1 MANELFQLWIIFI
14 HCDLFQNFQF
24 LLNNLVSM
32 KNQPRHIPQLVQ
44 QLYCLQTCRVD
55 TNDQEIF
62 RVKNFQ
68 QVLLQDIQ
76 D

>member
-1 MANELFQLWIIFI
+1 MANELLQLWIIVI
-14 HCDLFQNFQF
+14 HCDLSQYFQF
-24 LLNNLVSM
+24 LLNNLSM
-32 KNQPRHIPQLVQ
+32 KNLPRHIPQLVQ
-44 QLYCLQTCRVD
+44 KLYCLQTCRVD
-55 TNDQEIF
+55 TNDQEMV